1 MVARLIIPLACGVFA
16 AATPMHAQ
24 QRLTGVVFDGLT
36 KELLPGAWVAVLDTN
51 SREEVARV
59 ASDARGQFSVEFA
72 SRTVTLVAGKS
83 GFAQSAPMAFEL
95 VEGESDHALIGL
107 RTLDETAIEVALA
120 ESRAKLEGRARVLG
134 RVFDR
139 ETLRPVVG
147 VEVLLGATGD
157 RAITGGEGVF
167 SLDEVAPGPNVI
179 RTSHLG
185 YGEQSRVVSLEAGSA
200 YEITI
205 RLTTK
210 AIELEGI
217 DVSVRSRSWAGRMDD
232 VWARMNRG
240 MGGHFILAEELEVRS
255 GQPLNSILTS
265 VPSLQM
271 RSVTNGEGSADLWN
285 QRIFLRNSCKAALWI
300 DGIEVFNPGEDDMP
314 GPPPPLQDFLRIST
328 LDVAVIEVFPGPS
341 SLPPE
346 FARPGTKCAVSIWT
360 KR

>member
-1 MVARLIIPLACGVFA
+1 M
-16 AATPMHAQ
+16 
-24 QRLTGVVFDGLT
+24 
-36 KELLPGAWVAVLDTN
+36 
-51 SREEVARV
+51 
-59 ASDARGQFSVEFA
+59 
-72 SRTVTLVAGKS
+72 
-83 GFAQSAPMAFEL
+83 
-95 VEGESDHALIGL
+95 
-107 RTLDETAIEVALA
+107 
-120 ESRAKLEGRARVLG
+120 
-134 RVFDR
+134 FDR

-157 RAITGGEGVF
+157 RAMTGGEGVF
-167 SLDEVAPGPNVI
+167 SFDEVAPGPNVI

-185 YGEQSRVVSLEAGSA
+185 YGEQSRLVSLEAGSA

-240 MGGHFILAEELEVRS
+240 MGGHFILPEELEVRS

-265 VPSLQM
+265 VPSLHI
-271 RSVTNGEGSADLWN
+271 RSVINGDGNPDPWN
-285 QRIFLRNSCKAALWI
+285 QRIFLRSSCKAALWI